1 MSSIENNKNL
11 LISKISKFLANNDL
25 DNVRKLS
32 SEFVTKFPEDFNG
45 YYFLANYY
53 LKKNDFFN
61 AEKNY
66 LKSLKKNNK
75 VDYLFIEIG
84 NFYYIRND
92 LSKAIDYYNNALKLN
107 SDSFELLNNIGLV
120 YLKINHVETA
130 ISFFSKSLQIN
141 KNYTNALI
149 NRSVCFNMLNNYNDA
164 IKDCEK
170 IIKLDPKHASA
181 YNNLGWAYLIKGNN
195 EKAIVKYRKAIELQP
210 NFIDAINNLGGA
222 YFNLGDKKMAAKYFK
237 KSLEIDPKNTETF
250 RSLVLNKG
258 IDINDSRIK
267 QFYELYD
274 KNEKELGNCNQ
285 KSIPKNILESHSSLC
300 FALGF
305 LNDNEKKYKEAYK
318 YFERANKYFRLTYDY
333 NIDIEESLFL
343 QIQEVFDKKFYDKN
357 IENGNSSS
365 APIFI
370 IGMPRSGTTL
380 VEQIL
385 SSHSL
390 VIGLGE
396 IEFIKK
402 LTSLA
407 IEKIPSK
414 NLSNIKY
421 LSSKDRV
428 DLGNEYLKNISDL
441 IDNPSKAHRFTD
453 KQMLNFINLGFIKM
467 IFPNAK
473 IIHVKRNPMDNC
485 FSIYSLRFNGHQ
497 PFAYNQVE
505 LGKYYKMYEKMMSH
519 WRNTFPDYIYEVS
532 YENLVENLQNEVK
545 GILEFCNLNFEDSCI
560 NFYKNKRSV
569 ITSSSL
575 QVREKIY
582 SSAINRWKNYEKELK
597 PLYGILK
604 S

>member
-1 MSSIENNKNL
+1 
-11 LISKISKFLANNDL
+11 
-25 DNVRKLS
+25 
-32 SEFVTKFPEDFNG
+32 
-45 YYFLANYY
+45 
-53 LKKNDFFN
+53 
-61 AEKNY
+61 
-66 LKSLKKNNK
+66 LKKNNK

>member
-1 MSSIENNKNL
+1 MSSIENNKKL
-11 LISKISKFLANNDL
+11 EISNIKKFLVDNDL
-25 DNVRKLS
+25 DNVKKLS
-32 SEFVTKFPEDFNG
+32 EEFVIKYPEDFNG

-53 LKKNDFFN
+53 LKKNDLNN
-61 AEKNY
+61 AEENY
-66 LKSLKKNNK
+66 LKSLKKNEK
-75 VDYLFIEIG
+75 IEHLLLEIG
-84 NFYYIRND
+84 NFYYIKND
-92 LSKAIDYYNNALKLN
+92 LGEAINYYNKALKLN
-107 SDSFELLNNIGLV
+107 SNSFVILNNIGLV
-120 YLKINHVETA
+120 YLAANQFENA

-141 KNYTNALI
+141 KNYINALI
-149 NRSVCFNMLNNYNDA
+149 NRSVCLNMLNNYNDA
-164 IKDCEK
+164 INDCKK
-170 IIKLDPKHASA
+170 IIKLDPKFASA
-181 YNNLGWAYLIKGNN
+181 YNNLGWAYHIKGNN
-195 EKAIVKYRKAIELQP
+195 EKAITNYKIALELQP
-210 NFIDAINNLGGA
+210 NYLHAINNLGGA
-222 YFNLGDKKMAAKYFK
+222 YFNLGNKKLAGEYFK
-237 KSLEIDPKNTETF
+237 KSLEIDPQNTETF

-258 IDINDSRIK
+258 IDIKDRRVSKFN
-267 QFYELYD
+267 ELYD
-274 KNEKELGNCNQ
+274 KNEKELENYKHN
-285 KSIPKNILESHSSLC
+285 SIPKNFIDSHSSLC

-305 LNDNEKKYKEAYK
+305 LNDNEKNYKKASM
-318 YFERANKYFRLTYDY
+318 YFERGNQLYRSSYDY
-333 NIDIEESLFL
+333 DIEIEERLFL
-343 QIQEVFDKKFYDKN
+343 QIQEVFDKKSYDKN
-357 IENGNSSS
+357 LENGNSSS

-407 IEKIPSK
+407 IEKIPSN
-414 NLSNIKY
+414 NLTNIKY

-428 DLGNEYLKNISDL
+428 DLGNEYLKDVNDL
-441 IDNPSKAHRFTD
+441 IDDPNKAYRFTD
-453 KQMLNFINLGFIKM
+453 KQMLNFINLGFINM

-519 WRNTFPDYIYEVS
+519 WRNTFPEYIYEVS

-560 NFYKNKRSV
+560 NFHKNKRSV

-597 PLYGILK
+597 PLYDILK

>member
-1 MSSIENNKNL
+1 M
-11 LISKISKFLANNDL
+11 
-25 DNVRKLS
+25 
-32 SEFVTKFPEDFNG
+32 
-45 YYFLANYY
+45 
-53 LKKNDFFN
+53 
-61 AEKNY
+61 
-66 LKSLKKNNK
+66 
-75 VDYLFIEIG
+75 
-84 NFYYIRND
+84 
-92 LSKAIDYYNNALKLN
+92 
-107 SDSFELLNNIGLV
+107 
-120 YLKINHVETA
+120 
-130 ISFFSKSLQIN
+130 
-141 KNYTNALI
+141 
-149 NRSVCFNMLNNYNDA
+149 
-164 IKDCEK
+164 
-170 IIKLDPKHASA
+170 
-181 YNNLGWAYLIKGNN
+181 
-195 EKAIVKYRKAIELQP
+195 
-210 NFIDAINNLGGA
+210 
-222 YFNLGDKKMAAKYFK
+222 
-237 KSLEIDPKNTETF
+237 
-250 RSLVLNKG
+250 
-258 IDINDSRIK
+258 
-267 QFYELYD
+267 
-274 KNEKELGNCNQ
+274 
-285 KSIPKNILESHSSLC
+285 
-300 FALGF
+300 
-305 LNDNEKKYKEAYK
+305 
-318 YFERANKYFRLTYDY
+318 
-333 NIDIEESLFL
+333 
-343 QIQEVFDKKFYDKN
+343 
-357 IENGNSSS
+357 
-365 APIFI
+365 
-370 IGMPRSGTTL
+370 
-380 VEQIL
+380 
-385 SSHSL
+385 
-390 VIGLGE
+390 
-396 IEFIKK
+396 
-402 LTSLA
+402 A
-407 IEKIPSK
+407 IEKVPSK